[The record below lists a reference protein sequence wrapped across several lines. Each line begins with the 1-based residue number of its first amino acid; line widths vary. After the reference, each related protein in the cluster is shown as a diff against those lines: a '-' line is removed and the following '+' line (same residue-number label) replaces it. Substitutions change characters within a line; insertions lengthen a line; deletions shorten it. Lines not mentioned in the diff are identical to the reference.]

1 MILKKAIMFSLFVAA
16 GSTATFAQTNNL
28 RKAKSSLQKFEE
40 LKGAGSAALGKS
52 NLTSAQEAID
62 LAIVHDKTKDDPE
75 TWTIYALV
83 NANIATLDNLADA
96 ATKAT
101 NAIAKA
107 KELDKEGKNASNIA
121 TASQMLGQ
129 YNFNQGVASWEKQDF
144 KTAYE
149 QFDKVLTYIPGD
161 STSTYYSGLAAIQNH
176 DYTNAVAKYKLLVPV
191 KEFSAHKSIVVDL
204 PKLYLSLKDTTSAL
218 EYAALAAKDYPE
230 DKDAAVQNIEL
241 NLIAGKEG
249 KVIND
254 IEAQIQKDP
263 NNKSL
268 YYYLGI
274 AYSAAENNDKA
285 VEAYKKAV
293 AIDPNYADANKN
305 AAATIINGVREKLN
319 ALNGDKTLSN
329 NDYNRKVTE
338 LKEKIKEALPYLLKS
353 VELDAKDV
361 DALKSLKGYYDFQQD
376 EAKSNELKAKIDA
389 L

>member
-1 MILKKAIMFSLFVAA
+1 MFSLFVAA

-83 NANIATLDNLADA
+83 NANIATLDNVADA
-96 ATKAT
+96 ATKAAS
-101 NAIAKA
+101 AIVKA

-305 AAATIINGVREKLN
+305 AAATIINGVREQLN

-353 VELDAKDV
+353 VDLDPKDV

-376 EAKSNELKAKIDA
+376 EAKSNELKAKIEA